1 MLSGSETA
9 ITTLPREKI
18 HQLDDS
24 KKNKRIKNAKDDI
37 EKTCLLYT
45 SDAADDA

>member
-37 EKTCLLYT
+37 CLLYT
-45 SDAADDA
+45 SDAADDC